1 MIKKPFC
8 AVKKFFGYRITD
20 LGENH
25 CALSPTCDAYKQ
37 ASRTQGHSAD
47 VVVLVKEIGKRKAT
61 QKTLVQA
68 IVRAM
73 LDSACARAGSTAP
86 AHAFA

>member
-1 MIKKPFC
+1 MRYTPS
-8 AVKKFFGYRITD
+8 YR
-20 LGENH
+20 
-25 CALSPTCDAYKQ
+25 CYKQ
-37 ASRTQGHSAD
+37 ALRTQGHSAD

-86 AHAFA
+86 VHAFA